1 MSEIKENKKTA
12 KIADYT
18 PRLKALYKEKVLAA
32 LLKEMKVKSVMAV
45 PKMDKI
51 VINIGVADARED
63 IKFLDI
69 AKEDLAVISGQAAQV
84 RRAKKSISNFK
95 LREGMPIGVKTT
107 LRGDK
112 MYEFFDRFVN
122 IVSPRI
128 RDFQG
133 FNPKGFDGRGNLNV
147 GLKEHYVFP
156 EIDVEKSPKAHGMN
170 ITFATTAKNDN
181 DGRLLM
187 EFMGFPFRKGTVK

>member
-1 MSEIKENKKTA
+1 MSETKETKKTA
-12 KIADYT
+12 KSAGYT
-18 PRLKALYKEKVLAA
+18 PRLKSFYKENALPA
-32 LLKEMKVKSVMAV
+32 LLKELKVKSPMAV
-45 PKMDKI
+45 PKIDKV
-51 VINIGVADARED
+51 VINIGVADAKED

-69 AKEDLAVISGQAAQV
+69 AREDATVISGQLAQV

-95 LREGMPIGVKTT
+95 LREGMPIGVKVT
-107 LRGDK
+107 LRGDR
-112 MYEFFDRFVN
+112 MYEFFDRFIN
-122 IVSPRI
+122 IVCPRI

-181 DGRLLM
+181 EGRLLL
-187 EFMGFPFRKGTVK
+187 EFMGFPFRKGTK